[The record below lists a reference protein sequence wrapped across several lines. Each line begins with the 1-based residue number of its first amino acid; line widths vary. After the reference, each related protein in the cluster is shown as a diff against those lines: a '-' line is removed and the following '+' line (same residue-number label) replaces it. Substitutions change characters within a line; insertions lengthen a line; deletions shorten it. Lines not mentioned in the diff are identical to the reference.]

1 MPICDVC
8 VGYSKVL
15 TSAVVKMSE
24 ASSPRMSVRP
34 QKTAVRFA
42 ILSVLWEKKI
52 QLHFTCTMYNK
63 IKYEMS

>member
-34 QKTAVRFA
+34 QRTAVCFA
-42 ILSVLWEKKI
+42 VMSMIWGKKF
-52 QLHFTCTMYNK
+52 LHLKCMYNK
-63 IKYEMS
+63 IKYEIS